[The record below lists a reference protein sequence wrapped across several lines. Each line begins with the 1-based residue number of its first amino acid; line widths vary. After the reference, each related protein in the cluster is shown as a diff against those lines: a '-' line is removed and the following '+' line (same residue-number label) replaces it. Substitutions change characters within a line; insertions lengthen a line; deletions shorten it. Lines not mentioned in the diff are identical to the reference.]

1 MSDKSVYSNPKYY
14 EFAFSF
20 RNIPKEVD
28 VFEKSIALYS
38 RIPVKEIFEIGCG
51 NSLSIRHTYQKLF
64 RSLHGRISRPKA
76 IYSDYPYFS
85 GLIPRIPI

>member
-14 EFAFSF
+14 EIAFSF

-38 RIPVKEIFEIGCG
+38 RIPVKEIFEILLRQQ
-51 NSLSIRHTYQKLF
+51 S
-64 RSLHGRISRPKA
+64 
-76 IYSDYPYFS
+76 
-85 GLIPRIPI
+85 